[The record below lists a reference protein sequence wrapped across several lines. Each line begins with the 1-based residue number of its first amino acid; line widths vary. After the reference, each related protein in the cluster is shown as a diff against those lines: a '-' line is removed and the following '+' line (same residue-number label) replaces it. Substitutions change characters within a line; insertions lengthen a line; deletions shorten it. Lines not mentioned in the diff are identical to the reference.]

1 MGLSAQVIFID
12 ASYIKAYSHIDG
24 SVDEKDMLPS
34 IIQAQDSQIQPV
46 LGTKLYKSLKTKI
59 SDGTIDDSPWVNYA
73 TLLNDY
79 VRMTTLKWFLVHFY
93 PYLQGKIMNG
103 TIGSRNVD
111 NITALSQSEV
121 ARLVD
126 MERTNAQFYTE
137 RLIAYLTNNTQSFIL
152 DYNKNTGADMTPET
166 QTYSEAGLTISG
178 TNRVNK
184 LQNWNCCL

>member
-34 IIQAQDSQIQPV
+34 IIQAQDSQIQPI
-46 LGTKLYKSLKTKI
+46 LGTDLFKKLKTEI
-59 SDGTIDDSPWVNYA
+59 TAGTITGNYD
-73 TLLNDY
+73 TLLNEY
-79 VRMTTLKWFLVHFY
+79 VRMATLKWFLVHFY

-103 TIGSRNVD
+103 TIRSRNVD

-126 MERTNAQFYTE
+126 IERSNAQFYSE
-137 RLIAYLTNNTQSFIL
+137 RLIEYLQNNSSLFTEYTTNS
-152 DYNKNTGADMTPET
+152 GADMNPET
-166 QTYSEAGLTISG
+166 QTYSEGGLTISG
-178 TNRVNK
+178 TNRMNK